1 MRYIF
6 LHSDRKIRYN
16 ILDIVRKGSIE
27 NARKRVDDL
36 YLDSSYS
43 NIYRAVFQPVS
54 YCRRKEAAGGKE
66 WRPDSFCLLP
76 AFGVF
81 KIVADLA
88 KGRSRLRKS
97 FENIHSLCRDKR
109 QERGLLWVL
118 TALSAVFKTSTP
130 CLLK

>member
-43 NIYRAVFQPVS
+43 NIEYTDTLVRIQTKNGQIKVT
-54 YCRRKEAAGGKE
+54 GK
-66 WRPDSFCLLP
+66 RLQ
-76 AFGVF
+76 
-81 KIVADLA
+81 VAYYTNDEM
-88 KGRSRLRKS
+88 KVNGHIESI
-97 FENIHSLCRDKR
+97 EYQH
-109 QERGLLWVL
+109 
-118 TALSAVFKTSTP
+118 
-130 CLLK
+130 

>member
-1 MRYIF
+1 MREKEWTICIWIHHIATF
-6 LHSDRKIRYN
+6 IGLFS
-16 ILDIVRKGSIE
+16 S
-27 NARKRVDDL
+27 L
-36 YLDSSYS
+36 YH
-43 NIYRAVFQPVS
+43 I
-54 YCRRKEAAGGKE
+54 AAGKK
-66 WRPDSFCLLP
+66 RPAARSGGLILFACCQ

-97 FENIHSLCRDKR
+97 FDNIHSLCRDKR

>member
-43 NIYRAVFQPVS
+43 NIY
-54 YCRRKEAAGGKE
+54 
-66 WRPDSFCLLP
+66 
-76 AFGVF
+76 
-81 KIVADLA
+81 LA